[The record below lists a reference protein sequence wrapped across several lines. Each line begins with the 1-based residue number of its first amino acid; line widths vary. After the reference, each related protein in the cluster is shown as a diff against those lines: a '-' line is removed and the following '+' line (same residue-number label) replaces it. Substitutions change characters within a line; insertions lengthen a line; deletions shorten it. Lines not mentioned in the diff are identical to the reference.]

1 MTSTIRTRGLGEW
14 IAALILLC
22 ALPLPAAAQ
31 QPGEEEEVEPIGYIG
46 LFGGIGFNTH
56 MVALD
61 PLWLTGSQPAPAD
74 NLFVEGSGTGL
85 TAGLLLELPLSGSFG
100 FGVRAALQNRGG
112 EMEATYLNTSD
123 ITTTGGTPRQ
133 ADVNATVV
141 SRLPYLAFTPH
152 FRVMP
157 QSLPLYF
164 FAGPSI
170 LMPLGPTYDYTEAIA
185 LGGQGLVFAGTN
197 VGTRSRALDRE
208 LRGAGTKLAVTLGL
222 GVEVFITP
230 TIALIADAQYSPMIG
245 SVSSDIESSDT
256 WRADMTSITAG
267 LKFGFGRRGAPP
279 PPPPPPP
286 IAVDTTAADTV
297 EQVRVGVLSG
307 DELRDTLVARN
318 QRVKQTEVYALLPYV
333 FFPKDSA
340 IIPSRY
346 RMLDRR
352 DVRDWREATI
362 EAESA
367 LDIYYDLL
375 NIIGYRMRRNR
386 RATLKITGCLGLRE
400 LGNTYGRTASSA
412 TDPDSV
418 DLAAVDSLSTDTV
431 ASDGHLAL
439 ARARAT
445 AVRDYLRDVWR
456 IREENMEIVVR
467 ELPVN
472 ASLSEVDPVRGDI
485 ENQRVE
491 FHASDLGVLSPVR
504 IPDSLLLQPTGVIR
518 LFPPA
523 PDRPDSI
530 AAAESWEVDVRVGDS
545 LIKRAATGYGAPP
558 ETIDIALESRPD
570 LNRRGPIEIT
580 SELVLIDSTFEER
593 RRVGSNTVWFVEE
606 GGFLV
611 DRNVEDGMYVDRY
624 NLLLYSF
631 DSADIFD
638 FSFQAEEILREK
650 IHPESEVTVIGHT
663 DVIGLPSYNKKLSQR
678 RAETAARILGLTEAT
693 VVGAGERD
701 LLYDNDHPEG
711 RYYCRT
717 VTVVVRTPVSAE
729 DLQEQER
736 IEELEEE
743 TSATSLP
750 LPPAEEESAE
760 NDDAAADPVDEES
773 TEEVPTSVSVPE

>member
-1 MTSTIRTRGLGEW
+1 MIRTRGLGELTV
-14 IAALILLC
+14 ALVLLC
-22 ALPLPAAAQ
+22 ALFLPAAAQ
-31 QPGEEEEVEPIGYIG
+31 QPGEEESEPIGFIG
-46 LFGGIGFNTH
+46 LFGGLGFNTH

-61 PLWLTGSQPAPAD
+61 PLWLTGSLPASAD

-133 ADVNATVV
+133 ADVDATVV

-185 LGGQGLVFAGTN
+185 LGGQGLVFAGTD

-222 GVEVFITP
+222 GVEVFLTN
-230 TIALIADAQYSPMIG
+230 TIAVIADAQYSPMIG
-245 SVSSDIESSDT
+245 SVSSDIEASDT
-256 WRADMTSITAG
+256 WRADMTSITVG
-267 LKFGFGRRGAPP
+267 LKFGFGRRGGPP

-286 IAVDTTAADTV
+286 IAVDTVSADTV
-297 EQVRVGVLSG
+297 PQVRVGVLSG

-333 FFPKDSA
+333 FFPRDSA
-340 IIPSRY
+340 GIPSRY
-346 RMLDRR
+346 RMIAGRE
-352 DVRDWREATI
+352 VRDWREETLAP
-362 EAESA
+362 ESA
-367 LDIYYDLL
+367 IDVYYDLL

-400 LGNTYGRTASSA
+400 LGDTSS
-412 TDPDSV
+412 T
-418 DLAAVDSLSTDTV
+418 
-431 ASDGHLAL
+431 L
-439 ARARAT
+439 ARDRAT

-467 ELPVN
+467 ELPIN
-472 ASLSEVDPVRGDI
+472 PSLSEVDPVRGDL

-491 FHASDLGVLSPVR
+491 FHATDLGVLAPVR

-518 LFPPA
+518 LFPPPA
-523 PDRPDSI
+523 DRPDSVT
-530 AAAESWEVDVRVGDS
+530 AAESWEVDVRVGDS
-545 LIKRAATGYGAPP
+545 LIRRAATGYGPPP
-558 ETIDIALESRPD
+558 ESIDIALESRPD

-580 SELVLIDSTFEER
+580 SELVLIDSTYEER
-593 RRVGSNTVWFVEE
+593 KRVGSNTVWFVEE

-663 DVIGLPSYNKKLSQR
+663 DAIGLPSYNKKLSQR
-678 RAETAARILGLTEAT
+678 RAETAARILGLSDAT
-693 VVGAGERD
+693 VVGDGEKG

-717 VTVVVRTPVSAE
+717 VTVVVRTPVTAE
-729 DLQEQER
+729 ELREQEV
-736 IEELEEE
+736 IEEIEEE
-743 TSATSLP
+743 TPATMRED
-750 LPPAEEESAE
+750 EEVTEE
-760 NDDAAADPVDEES
+760 PIDEEPVDEEPVDEETAEEE